1 MSVSDHLSVKKWR
14 ESASFTSVTSGIF
27 KTGIKAISTFCTHV
41 RHIFWQS
48 VWCCWSR
55 VVLFIPDIILK
66 HLKID
71 HQHVVYFIVVLFSFL
86 LFIINSFHHRI
97 VKKFCSDTPV
107 CSHSFW
113 LISCTKKENT
123 VLAGKAQKVILC
135 KKMFGA
141 FAEMGTA
148 HGFVILWLVAVKYLY
163 WWCLGSE
170 VCRLF
175 ILGHYENYFRRIHC
189 GKTLWQAL
197 NCVGPLIKVM
207 RYLS

>member
-1 MSVSDHLSVKKWR
+1 MLLEQGCAIYPRHHTEASQNRSSTCGILYCSIVFLFTLYYKQFSSPNSEKVLLWHSSVFAQLLVDFMHKERKYGFGR
-14 ESASFTSVTSGIF
+14 ESS
-27 KTGIKAISTFCTHV
+27 
-41 RHIFWQS
+41 
-48 VWCCWSR
+48 
-55 VVLFIPDIILK
+55 
-66 HLKID
+66 
-71 HQHVVYFIVVLFSFL
+71 
-86 LFIINSFHHRI
+86 
-97 VKKFCSDTPV
+97 
-107 CSHSFW
+107 
-113 LISCTKKENT
+113 
-123 VLAGKAQKVILC
+123 KVILC

-148 HGFVILWLVAVKYLY
+148 QGFVILWLVAVKYLY